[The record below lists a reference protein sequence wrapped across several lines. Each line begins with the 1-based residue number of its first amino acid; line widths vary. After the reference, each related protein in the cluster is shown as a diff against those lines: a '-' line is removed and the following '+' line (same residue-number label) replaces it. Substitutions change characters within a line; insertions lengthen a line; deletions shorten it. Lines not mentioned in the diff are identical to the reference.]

1 MTVGVRINVSAKVA
15 AVKTAATGDDVG
27 LALAKYAKRQMARYV
42 PVDTRRLKRTAKAL
56 PWKVTYAPS
65 RKGKHYAVYPYSGKH
80 GRIHTEKNPHATA
93 HWPQVYFSNHRREFN
108 AYAEKLVKKGV
119 KR

>member
-1 MTVGVRINVSAKVA
+1 MTVGVRINVTAKVS
-15 AVKTAATGDDVG
+15 AVKMAATGNAVG
-27 LALAKYAKRQMARYV
+27 QALADYAKKGMARYI
-42 PVDTRRLKRTAKAL
+42 PVDTGRMRDTAEAS

-93 HWPQVYFSNHRREFN
+93 HWPQVYFSNHKREFN